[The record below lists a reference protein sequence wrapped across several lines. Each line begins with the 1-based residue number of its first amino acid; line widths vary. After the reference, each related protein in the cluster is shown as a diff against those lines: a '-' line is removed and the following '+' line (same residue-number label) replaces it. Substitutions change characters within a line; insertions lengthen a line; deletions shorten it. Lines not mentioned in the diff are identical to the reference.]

1 MLFWNW
7 VPKSMSWNF
16 SWLDLCQQEQ
26 RRVISYAVFHLFI
39 LSVVFLVLWG
49 CIVTNQ
55 LENFQAISVS
65 QIGESCLPTAKE
77 QEDRAQWQH
86 IRVPASG
93 WDGPWPPRCPHQEWQ
108 VPIQAA
114 GSLPCHI
121 RGWQCRW
128 LSGLTPGRILISWG
142 ICWKQDFRLNY
153 GVIMNCFCVC
163 YRTGQLATGHNPLCI
178 KQPQENL
185 TVLPALPLPQL
196 NTPSDCQ
203 LHELNC
209 FSLIYNIISEE
220 RQAETIKHPQLSAA
234 LFLQWPYACA
244 QLSFSADLIQN

>member
-16 SWLDLCQQEQ
+16 SWLDLCPQEQ
-26 RRVISYAVFHLFI
+26 RRVIFYAVFHLFI
-39 LSVVFLVLWG
+39 LSVVFLLLWG

-65 QIGESCLPTAKE
+65 QIGEPCLPTAKE

-93 WDGPWPPRCPHQEWQ
+93 WDEPWPPRCPHQEWQ

-185 TVLPALPLPQL
+185 TVLPALPS
-196 NTPSDCQ
+196 PS
-203 LHELNC
+203 
-209 FSLIYNIISEE
+209 
-220 RQAETIKHPQLSAA
+220 IKHSFWLPVTRIK
-234 LFLQWPYACA
+234 LF
-244 QLSFSADLIQN
+244 